1 LAYAQGGIIMSFRKK
16 VKRVLII
23 FLAIIGVTILVR
35 AIKNDRN
42 RYVNWRIGSVSG
54 LSNDAAAQAF
64 GA

>member
-1 LAYAQGGIIMSFRKK
+1 MSFRKK